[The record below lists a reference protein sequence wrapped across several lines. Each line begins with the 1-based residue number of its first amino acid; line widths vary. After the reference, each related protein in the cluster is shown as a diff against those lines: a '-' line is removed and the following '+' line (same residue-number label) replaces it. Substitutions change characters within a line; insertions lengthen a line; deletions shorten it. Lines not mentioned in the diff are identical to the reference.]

1 MLAIKAGCL
10 CKLLE
15 RSRADATFTVFL
27 ALLPCNGNMW
37 SHGGLP
43 ENACDRWRVSTAA
56 FGGRVSGDCLLL
68 PAAPLR
74 LQVVCIGFAAG
85 AGPQKLDPTPHEE
98 VAAFER
104 DFWKRSKDLVLA
116 TVHH

>member
-1 MLAIKAGCL
+1 M
-10 CKLLE
+10 
-15 RSRADATFTVFL
+15 
-27 ALLPCNGNMW
+27 
-37 SHGGLP
+37 
-43 ENACDRWRVSTAA
+43 STEA

-85 AGPQKLDPTPHEE
+85 AGPQNLDPTAREE

-104 DFWKRSKDLVLA
+104 DF
-116 TVHH
+116 